1 MKMWIG
7 VVLLVLVASGTQA
20 QVVTGPNRAAF
31 AQVAADIPV
40 TLSAQLDFFQCAS
53 VSAAG
58 VCVGQAT
65 TPFQSGAVIP
75 AAAITTQAP
84 DANGNN
90 RTISLT
96 TAPASG
102 LLGAVPVGVPFV
114 ATLILNGD
122 PAQGRGGASP
132 RSAASNPFF
141 SASLPLAAATT
152 VKVQ

>member
-1 MKMWIG
+1 MKILISL
-7 VVLLVLVASGTQA
+7 VLLALAAGRAQA
-20 QVVTGPNRAAF
+20 QVVTGPTRGVF
-31 AQVAADIPV
+31 AQPAADIPV
-40 TLSAQLDFFQCAS
+40 TLSAQLDFFQCVS
-53 VSAAG
+53 VSPAG
-58 VCVGQAT
+58 ACVGEAT
-65 TPFQSGAVIP
+65 TPFQSGALIP

-90 RTISLT
+90 RTFSLT